1 MRRSGHRAEDEASLH
16 GILELRQTVSRLTER
31 LAISRPELV
40 ALLTR
45 WQRHR
50 ISSRSAQA
58 HLAAAGLAPVGRI
71 LFRSALIARAAA
83 RRVPLALSEP
93 DRSPALAYR
102 DLARLLAGV
111 NAR

>member
-1 MRRSGHRAEDEASLH
+1 MH
-16 GILELRQTVSRLTER
+16 GILELRQTIARLTER
-31 LAISRPELV
+31 LGVPRPELF

-50 ISSRSAQA
+50 ISSRGTERELSDE
-58 HLAAAGLAPVGRI
+58 GLAPVGRI
-71 LFRSALIARAAA
+71 PSRSALIARAAA

-93 DRSPALAYR
+93 DSSPALAYR
-102 DLARLLAGV
+102 GLAERLDGV